1 LRGHYRNLKKKVE
14 NKMRKKQIF
23 VLLLITAFVSVS
35 TIAFLAPVTAKSNNL
50 PVPLDTQDVID
61 VSPEMM
67 GRYEGAISTAAEEG
81 SLVTPTSIG
90 DPVEVGEI
98 VWSVVSDWVYG
109 YYWEEFRVIMEGE
122 HGIILITEDAYQN
135 YDAVT
140 DEYVFT
146 NPEWPTGGWNP
157 EDRIST
163 AQLAYMLD
171 QFDTMIF
178 PTVTEVFGLLD
189 ARGEEGTK
197 VWALIHN
204 IQDEA
209 FYDGS
214 ETSYVA
220 GYFSSAENGFHNR
233 NMFHID
239 THDWINR
246 VGPNGARPYLYEG
259 TFAHEFEHMCHYDVD
274 PDEPSW
280 VDEGLADLASFLS
293 GYGHSSGHVA
303 YYMVYHFWTPLTFWG
318 GGLEDYGASYL
329 FQLYLWEKYGGTE
342 FISAL
347 VEEQANGIEGIENT
361 LAAFGYTET
370 FDEIFDDWTIANYID
385 DTSDNPLYGYDT
397 LTIGSIDSWGYNI
410 EWVLN
415 DYWGIVPFGDK
426 SDPLPVGFMSSWFLG
441 APMPYTA
448 HYYRFAGQPS
458 LQTLVEGDGYAGT
471 AAYSGDLH
479 WYSGMEAWAWKSF
492 SQSFSIPLGDTEL
505 NFRTYFEIET
515 DWDYGYVEVHDL
527 NTNEWYTLEALGV
540 TTSSLPNPQDNE
552 NCDDHREPE
561 AYAAAGRWHAFTD
574 FSAGYMSITMDLSP
588 FAGHDIDLYFTVW
601 QDGAYTEQ
609 MMYVDDIEITNDVFP
624 LDNVEGGLD
633 GWTTTGWVV
642 TTGLVPNNW
651 QATLIET
658 LWVPHQRYP
667 VKQNNGQSLLSETHM
682 VMMDYGTEQVGEIIG
697 IHATP
702 LSSRRS
708 QVLIVSNRVDGIN
721 AADYWVQF
729 TNF

>member
-1 LRGHYRNLKKKVE
+1 
-14 NKMRKKQIF
+14 MRKKQIF

-35 TIAFLAPVTAKSNNL
+35 TIAFLVPVTAKSSNL
-50 PVPLDTQDVID
+50 PVPLETQDVIG
-61 VSPEMM
+61 VTPEMM
-67 GRYEGAISTAAEEG
+67 AKYEGAIHERAAEEG
-81 SLVTPTSIG
+81 PPASTSIG

-98 VWSVVSDWVYG
+98 VWSIVSDWVYG

-135 YDAVT
+135 YDADT
-140 DEYVFT
+140 DEYVFN
-146 NPEWPTGGWNP
+146 NPEYPTGGWNP

-163 AQLAYMLD
+163 AQLAYMLQ
-171 QFDTMIF
+171 QFDDVIF
-178 PTVTEVFGLLD
+178 PTVTTVFGMLD
-189 ARGEEGTK
+189 ERGDEGTK

-204 IQDEA
+204 IKDEA
-209 FYDGS
+209 YYDS
-214 ETSYVA
+214 DETSYIA
-220 GYFSSAENGFHNR
+220 GYFSSAENAAFDR

-246 VGPNGARPYLYEG
+246 VGPDGARPHLYEG
-259 TFAHEFEHMCHYDVD
+259 TFAHEFEHMCHFDVD

-303 YYMVYHFWTPLTFWG
+303 YYFVYHYWTPLTFWG

-361 LAAFGYTET
+361 LADFGYTET

-385 DTSDNPLYGYDT
+385 DTSENPLYGYNT
-397 LTIGSIDSWGYNI
+397 LTVGSEDSWGYSI
-410 EWVLN
+410 EYALN
-415 DYWGIVPFGDK
+415 DFQGIPPFGDNYW
-426 SDPLPVGFMSSWFLG
+426 PLPVGLYASGFFG

-448 HYYRFAGQPS
+448 HYWRFGGQPN
-458 LQTLVEGDGYAGT
+458 LQTLVAGDAYAGT
-471 AAYSGDLH
+471 SAYSGVYH
-479 WYSGMEAWAWKSF
+479 WYSGMEAWGWRSF
-492 SQSFSIPLGDTEL
+492 YQSFSIPLIGTTEL

-527 NTNEWYTLEALGV
+527 DDDEWYTLEVPGV
-540 TTSSLPNPQDNE
+540 TTSTLPNPQGNDN
-552 NCDDHREPE
+552 CPDDREPI
-561 AYAAAGRWHAFTD
+561 AYEAAGRWHAFTD
-574 FSAGYMSITMDLSP
+574 FSAGYMPITMDLTP
-588 FAGHDIDLYFTVW
+588 FAGHDIDLYFTTW

-609 MMYVDDIEITNDVFP
+609 MMYVDDIEITNGVFL
-624 LDNVEGGLD
+624 LDDIEAGED
-633 GWTTTGWVV
+633 GWTTTGWEV

-651 QATLIET
+651 EVTLIET
-658 LWVPHQRYP
+658 LWVPSQRYP
-667 VKQNNGQSLLSETHM
+667 TKQNSGLSLLSETHM
-682 VMMDYGTEQVGEIIG
+682 VMMDFGTEQVGEIVD

-702 LSSRRS
+702 ISSRRA
-708 QVLIVSNRVDGIN
+708 QVLIISNRVDGIN

-729 TNF
+729 TDF